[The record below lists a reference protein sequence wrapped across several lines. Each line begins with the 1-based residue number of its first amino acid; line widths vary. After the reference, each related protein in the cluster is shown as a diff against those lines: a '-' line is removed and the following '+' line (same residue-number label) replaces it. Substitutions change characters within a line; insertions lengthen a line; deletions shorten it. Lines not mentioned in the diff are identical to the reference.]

1 MIGILLTGLMLYEV
15 LEGIIGLELAL
26 GGFLLGLFLG
36 FIATR
41 MFIIHWQLEFMEEPI
56 QVNIEK
62 KVLERL
68 LEHDCCGY
76 GVSETI
82 ETLINRLE
90 SESEPTKKTKAKSC
104 KRK

>member
-1 MIGILLTGLMLYEV
+1 LESRENGKIRQRILEYHGRIDKPKILDNED
-15 LEGIIGLELAL
+15 EKSA
-26 GGFLLGLFLG
+26 
-36 FIATR
+36 
-41 MFIIHWQLEFMEEPI
+41 LEFMEEPI

-76 GVSETI
+76 GVSKTI